1 MSISITGDSDLVILV
16 RDDGPDIPQDE
27 LENIF
32 KWFGTLKG
40 KVKDE
45 VKEPGFGFGMSCVK
59 Y

>member
-1 MSISITGDSDLVILV
+1 MTGDSDLVIYV
-16 RDDGPDIPQDE
+16 RDDGPGIPQDE

-45 VKEPGFGFGMSCVK
+45 VKEPGFGFGMS
-59 Y
+59 